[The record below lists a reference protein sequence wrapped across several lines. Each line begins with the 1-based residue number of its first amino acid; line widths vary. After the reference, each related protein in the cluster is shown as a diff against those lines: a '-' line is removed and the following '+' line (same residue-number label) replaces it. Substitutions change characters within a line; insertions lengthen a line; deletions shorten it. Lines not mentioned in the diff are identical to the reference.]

1 MNRTEYI
8 LIVDDN
14 QDATALLA
22 MILNNA
28 GYNTKVLNQGQLAI
42 DFIDQCKAED
52 ELPQLILL
60 DLMMPDISG
69 LDVLRHIRSKESL
82 PFVPVIVITAN
93 FESQSRVASLQYGA
107 DDYLVKPAHKFELLA
122 RVNSLLR
129 LKHLYDEKTRLL
141 SEVQGAYN
149 QLNTAQSELLEMEKS
164 KAQVEGMIATAAAI
178 CHEMSQPLTSCL
190 ITLQFIQQTSEEP
203 DPDLSAIEQS
213 LLQARTI
220 LDKLRALTRYETKT
234 YVGKERI
241 LDLDRSSQGN
251 IEGHTRY
258 IGSDELI
265 G

>member
-1 MNRTEYI
+1 MDEKEYI

-14 QDATALLA
+14 LDATALLA
-22 MILNNA
+22 MVLKNA
-28 GYNTKVLNQGQLAI
+28 GFNTKVFNEGQQALN
-42 DFIDQCKAED
+42 FIDKCKTEAD
-52 ELPQLILL
+52 LPQLILL
-60 DLMMPDISG
+60 DLMMPDVSG
-69 LDVLRHIRSKESL
+69 LDVLRYIKSDAKL
-82 PFVPVIVITAN
+82 PFVPVVVITAN

-107 DDYLVKPAHKFELLA
+107 DDYLVKPVHKVELLA

-141 SEVQGAYN
+141 SEVQAAYN
-149 QLNTAQSELLEMEKS
+149 QLNTAQSELLDMEKS
-164 KAQVEGMIATAAAI
+164 KAQIEGMIATAAAI
-178 CHEMSQPLTSCL
+178 CHEMSQPLTSGL
-190 ITLQFIQQTSEEP
+190 ITLQFIQQTNLEP

-234 YVGKERI
+234 YLGQERI
-241 LDLDRSSQGN
+241 LDLDRSSQSNAKKQTG
-251 IEGHTRY
+251 Y